1 MLEGNQHAQ
10 IASRWIDA
18 SDEGDQQ
25 NRRDGL
31 RRREYE
37 AGESDQSGAGEKQ
50 TSQLKT
56 RCNEAGDQRQ
66 RRSSKQ
72 RGAGDDSDQFRAEAD
87 GRKVDREN
95 NDGKTVAESAQRP
108 CAIQTKDVRWSFT
121 GGGRCHPEIR
131 HSIMRIK
138 QL

>member
-10 IASRWIDA
+10 IASRWIDT

-25 NRRDGL
+25 NRRDGR

-37 AGESDQSGAGEKQ
+37 ARESDQSGTGEKQ

-56 RCNEAGDQRQ
+56 RCNEASDQGQ

-72 RGAGDDSDQFRAEAD
+72 RGTGDNSDQFRAEAD
-87 GRKVDREN
+87 GRKVDRE
-95 NDGKTVAESAQRP
+95 DRKSV
-108 CAIQTKDVRWSFT
+108 V
-121 GGGRCHPEIR
+121 
-131 HSIMRIK
+131 
-138 QL
+138 